1 MNVQLARTSSPELL
15 DLLATAQKGLLSHR
29 GGAQLLAT
37 IRGNYSTDEYL
48 DHLISERALWILED
62 HGGVQAF
69 AIYRGDLIEALYVVP
84 SARRGGCAKLMLRTL
99 LALESPPKDAYALPG
114 DRGTK
119 SIYESIG
126 WKARLLTMRGD

>member
-1 MNVQLARTSSPELL
+1 MNVQVARTISPA
-15 DLLATAQKGLLSHR
+15 LLALMVMAEKGLRAHR
-29 GGAQLLAT
+29 GGTQLLAT
-37 IRGNYSTDEYL
+37 MRGDRTTDEYL
-48 DHLISERALWILED
+48 DHLIDERALWILEND
-62 HGGVQAF
+62 GVVQGF
-69 AIYRGDLIEALYVVP
+69 AIYRGELIEALYVVP

-99 LALESPPKDAYALPG
+99 LALENPPKDAYALPG

>member
-1 MNVQLARTSSPELL
+1 MNVHVARTSSPELL
-15 DLLATAQKGLLSHR
+15 ALMVVAEKGLRAHR
-29 GGAQLLAT
+29 GGTQLLAT
-37 IRGNYSTDEYL
+37 MQGGRTTDEYL
-48 DHLISERALWILED
+48 DHLIDERALW
-62 HGGVQAF
+62 VQGF
-69 AIYRGDLIEALYVVP
+69 AIHRGELIEALYVVP

-99 LALESPPKDAYALPG
+99 LALENPPKDAYALPG